1 MTRHAFGLRHAVPSH
16 PMAVDMT
23 TISYDPEQQIS
34 LVADGGMTL
43 PALRHTT
50 GTTST
55 NTATQDNKG
64 GSDSDSDQRQD

>member
-1 MTRHAFGLRHAVPSH
+1 MTDVAFGLRHSVPAVL
-16 PMAVDMT
+16 MRVDLWA
-23 TISYDPEQQIS
+23 ISYDPVQQIS
-34 LVADGGMTL
+34 IVQEDGMTL

-64 GSDSDSDQRQD
+64 GSDSDQDHRED

>member
-1 MTRHAFGLRHAVPSH
+1 MTRAFGLRHAIPAVP
-16 PMAVDMT
+16 MEVDLST
-23 TISYDPEQQIS
+23 VRYDPEQQIS
-34 LVADGGMTL
+34 VVDEGGMTL

-64 GSDSDSDQRQD
+64 GSDRDQDQRED

>member
-1 MTRHAFGLRHAVPSH
+1 ME
-16 PMAVDMT
+16 VDLST
-23 TISYDPEQQIS
+23 VRYDPVQQIS
-34 LVADGGMTL
+34 VVDEGGMTL

-64 GSDSDSDQRQD
+64 GSDRDQDQRED

>member
-1 MTRHAFGLRHAVPSH
+1 MTDVAFGLRHSVPAVP
-16 PMAVDMT
+16 MRVDLSA
-23 TISYDPEQQIS
+23 ISYDPDQQIS
-34 LVADGGMTL
+34 IVQEGGMTL

-64 GSDSDSDQRQD
+64 GSDADQDQRED

>member
-1 MTRHAFGLRHAVPSH
+1 MIPQAFALRHAVPSQ
-16 PMAVDMT
+16 PMTVDLT

-34 LVADGGMTL
+34 VVTEGGMTL

-55 NTATQDNKG
+55 NTASQDNKG